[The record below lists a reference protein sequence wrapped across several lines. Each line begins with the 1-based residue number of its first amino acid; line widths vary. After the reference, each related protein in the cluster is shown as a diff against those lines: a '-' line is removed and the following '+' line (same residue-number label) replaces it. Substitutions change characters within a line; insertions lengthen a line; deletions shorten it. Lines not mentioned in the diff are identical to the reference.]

1 MLQLIMQSI
10 TMFKKYKLDS
20 NTLRSVFFT
29 EHVVNV
35 WNSLSCDSVDF
46 HLSNRAVECRLI

>member
-1 MLQLIMQSI
+1 MLQLSMQSI
-10 TMFKKYKLDS
+10 TMFKKYKIDS
-20 NTLRSVFFT
+20 NTVRSVFFT